1 MWNRGG
7 RWNCAR
13 RGFRLISCAPS
24 LALGL
29 LVVGAIGT
37 SRAVDSAP
45 SAPTLRWTV
54 LALAPDTECAVLDDG
69 EARRLLCAGDRLD
82 PPGAR
87 LSRVDTHAAVFEI
100 DTGVSA
106 PLSVPIAV
114 GATLDVDALRDRL
127 RRATG
132 AQPGWIEMPPADRG
146 APNEGRGP

>member
-7 RWNCAR
+7 RWNRAR
-13 RGFRLISCAPS
+13 RCFRSIRCAPL
-24 LALGL
+24 LALGPFF
-29 LVVGAIGT
+29 VGTTGAGH
-37 SRAVDSAP
+37 AAESAP
-45 SAPTLRWTV
+45 SASTLRWTV
-54 LALAPDTECAVLDDG
+54 SALAADTGCVVLDDG

-87 LSRVDTHAAVFEI
+87 LARVDAHAAVFEI

-106 PLSVPIAV
+106 PLSVPIKV

-132 AQPGWIEMPPADRG
+132 AQPGWIEMPPADRD
-146 APNEGRGP
+146 APHEDRGP